1 LEEKEEW
8 IKKLVLAIQ
17 LNDNSNRALISL
29 VENLRDEANLKYD
42 LGKRAAEMK
51 FQEKL
56 DEAHGVNRQLKALQ
70 KTVETLKSEKE
81 TWVVH
86 NKRND
91 IHIREL
97 QKTVK
102 NLENETNFLEDF
114 NNQLFETIKKQE
126 KENNTLEEKV
136 KILSKDND
144 NLRKENIIY
153 EKRLNKLSKRIQV
166 ISKRFTDFNEGKVRE
181 IEEKVNELKT
191 NQEILLPKKKKK
203 RKKKTEV

>member
-1 LEEKEEW
+1 
-8 IKKLVLAIQ
+8 
-17 LNDNSNRALISL
+17 
-29 VENLRDEANLKYD
+29 
-42 LGKRAAEMK
+42 MK

-102 NLENETNFLEDF
+102 
-114 NNQLFETIKKQE
+114 K
-126 KENNTLEEKV
+126 
-136 KILSKDND
+136 S
-144 NLRKENIIY
+144 
-153 EKRLNKLSKRIQV
+153 
-166 ISKRFTDFNEGKVRE
+166 
-181 IEEKVNELKT
+181 
-191 NQEILLPKKKKK
+191 
-203 RKKKTEV
+203 